1 MREDVKAARDV
12 FDDIAADVRGRI
24 AQGLK
29 VSDDDKAALFFAQLL
44 DNDDD
49 FSVGFA
55 LEVAALAHK
64 RRTRDQKDR

>member
-12 FDDIAADVRGRI
+12 FDDIATDVRGRI

-49 FSVGFA
+49 FSLNFA
-55 LEVAALAHK
+55 IEVARLAHI
-64 RRTRDQKDR
+64 RRTR